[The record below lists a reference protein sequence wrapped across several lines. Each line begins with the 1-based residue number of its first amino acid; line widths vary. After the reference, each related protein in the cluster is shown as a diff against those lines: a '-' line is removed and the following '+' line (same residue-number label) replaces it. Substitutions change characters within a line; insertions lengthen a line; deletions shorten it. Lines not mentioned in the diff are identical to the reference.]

1 MKVFYGKKVHIVA
14 TIIGIAVSTYAVYW
28 LGRSDEVQQIVDL
41 VEDQG
46 SITMTFHNLRTGKGF
61 PIHMYSD

>member
-1 MKVFYGKKVHIVA
+1 MKVFYGKKVHIAA

-28 LGRSDEVQQIVDL
+28 FGRSDEVQQIIDL

-46 SITMTFHNLRTGKGF
+46 SVTLTYHNLRTNKPF